1 MTFTV
6 QHFEQAGNLHLP
18 LIDGKS
24 EQNDALCGEAK
35 SIDQLTKV
43 FVLCDDKALLNT
55 RIDTRKQLGISRTA
69 QFFHYIQHIVSVLA
83 QGVYN
88 AHVAALI
95 DKEFHIR

>member
-43 FVLCDDKALLNT
+43 FVLCDDKALLV
-55 RIDTRKQLGISRTA
+55 IGTRKQLGISRTA
-69 QFFHYIQHIVSVLA
+69 QFFHHIQHIVSVLA